1 MYPRCTREYTAKHL
15 ALVIVIRKHG
25 RLDERSAL
33 QLVLVLQEQS
43 IVKVSALY
51 IVVLHKSRVLPR

>member
-33 QLVLVLQEQS
+33 QLVYVLQEQS
-43 IVKVSALY
+43 IAKVSAL
-51 IVVLHKSRVLPR
+51 